1 MSDLR
6 NVSLELQRMQREM
19 KKKEAEYHRRK
30 AEPLVVIMFQT
41 ALANDDFC
49 KEIVGYGRDE
59 IRVIAKY
66 LSENFETVIDGCR
79 PELERLQEKK
89 AMRAAKRKANAKAK
103 EQQSMTMETSSYED
117 DEDNWNS
124 GNAEEQFP
132 DAEHDPRVQQYKG
145 Y

>member
-1 MSDLR
+1 M
-6 NVSLELQRMQREM
+6 
-19 KKKEAEYHRRK
+19 
-30 AEPLVVIMFQT
+30 
-41 ALANDDFC
+41 
-49 KEIVGYGRDE
+49 
-59 IRVIAKY
+59 IAKY

-103 EQQSMTMETSSYED
+103 EQQSMIMDTLSYED

-124 GNAEEQFP
+124 GDAEEQFP
-132 DAEHDPRVQQYKG
+132 DAEHDPRAQQYKG

>member
-1 MSDLR
+1 MVADRSWSD
-6 NVSLELQRMQREM
+6 
-19 KKKEAEYHRRK
+19 YRK
-30 AEPLVVIMFQT
+30 RKQCV
-41 ALANDDFC
+41 
-49 KEIVGYGRDE
+49 
-59 IRVIAKY
+59 
-66 LSENFETVIDGCR
+66 
-79 PELERLQEKK
+79 
-89 AMRAAKRKANAKAK
+89 AAKRKANAKAK